1 MNYNVNCCPVS
12 CVISSFIHGIKLDE
26 TLDLFLGKK
35 PNKMGSDI
43 EIQ

>member
-12 CVISSFIHGIKLDE
+12 CVDE